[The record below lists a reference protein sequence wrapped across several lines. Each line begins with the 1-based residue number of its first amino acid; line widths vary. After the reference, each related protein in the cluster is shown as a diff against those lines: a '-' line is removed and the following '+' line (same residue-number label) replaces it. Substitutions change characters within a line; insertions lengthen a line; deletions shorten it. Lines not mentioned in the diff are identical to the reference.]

1 MKILVLPAYY
11 YPEQAASPYL
21 GDNIREAMCNAGFIL
36 DLYAPMPTRGVS
48 EEIRVEYKERKIEY
62 KYDNKL
68 VIHRFPMY
76 SEGKNPINRALRYG
90 ICWCVQFG
98 KGLCAKD
105 IDLIYLAST
114 PPIQGALGCLLKKIK
129 RVPFVYNLQDIFP
142 DSLAGT
148 GLVRKDGLIWRI
160 GRVVEN
166 FTYKHADKI
175 IVISEGFKRNIMA
188 KGVPEEKI
196 VVVYNW
202 VDQNAVVDIPRE
214 KNKLF
219 EMYGLDRSKFYVTY
233 NGNIGLSQNMDMLLS
248 VAEELKTSNS
258 DIHFVLV
265 GTGVYLDEV
274 KRMVAER
281 NIDNVH
287 ILPFQPYE
295 DISHVFSLGDASL
308 VISKPGTGS
317 ASVPSKTWS
326 IMSASRPV
334 LANFDENELKSI
346 LEDNSCGIFTKAG
359 DKEEFKKSILTLY
372 LNRELC
378 KEYGKNGRQFVLN
391 NLTREV
397 GTQKYVDVIK
407 SVVKD

>member
-1 MKILVLPAYY
+1 
-11 YPEQAASPYL
+11 
-21 GDNIREAMCNAGFIL
+21 
-36 DLYAPMPTRGVS
+36 
-48 EEIRVEYKERKIEY
+48 
-62 KYDNKL
+62 
-68 VIHRFPMY
+68 MY

-274 KRMVAER
+274 KRMVR
-281 NIDNVH
+281 M
-287 ILPFQPYE
+287 
-295 DISHVFSLGDASL
+295 
-308 VISKPGTGS
+308 
-317 ASVPSKTWS
+317 SVPAETLINVMFERRMRKASDR
-326 IMSASRPV
+326 ASRPV
-334 LANFDENELKSI
+334 SRTTIPALPPPSW
-346 LEDNSCGIFTKAG
+346 
-359 DKEEFKKSILTLY
+359 
-372 LNRELC
+372 
-378 KEYGKNGRQFVLN
+378 
-391 NLTREV
+391 
-397 GTQKYVDVIK
+397 
-407 SVVKD
+407 